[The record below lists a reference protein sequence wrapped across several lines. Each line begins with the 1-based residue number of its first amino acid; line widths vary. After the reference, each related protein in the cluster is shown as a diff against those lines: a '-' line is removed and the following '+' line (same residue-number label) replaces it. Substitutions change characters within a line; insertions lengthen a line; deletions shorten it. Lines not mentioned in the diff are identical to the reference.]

1 MQQKGK
7 WITGKK
13 AGFLRWESQQKRK
26 RELNMERYTFIAEY
40 RGGTYTS
47 QYDVENLEDGLKLW
61 AENLDLKYFSKS
73 KKEKIIAETKDRDL
87 FPVEL
92 DGIKNTWCASYLRGK
107 FELLLNIVK
116 TAID

>member
-1 MQQKGK
+1 
-7 WITGKK
+7 
-13 AGFLRWESQQKRK
+13 
-26 RELNMERYTFIAEY
+26 MERYTFIAEY

-61 AENLDLKYFSKS
+61 AENVDLKYFSKS

>member
-1 MQQKGK
+1 MGITVETQKGIK
-7 WITGKK
+7 YGKIYVYS
-13 AGFLRWESQQKRK
+13 GIS
-26 RELNMERYTFIAEY
+26 
-40 RGGTYTS
+40 S

-92 DGIKNTWCASYLRGK
+92 DGIKNAWCRSYLGGK
-107 FELLLNIVK
+107 FYLLLNIVK

>member
-1 MQQKGK
+1 
-7 WITGKK
+7 
-13 AGFLRWESQQKRK
+13 
-26 RELNMERYTFIAEY
+26 MERYTFIAEY

-47 QYDVENLEDGLKLW
+47 QYDAENLENGLKLW

-73 KKEKIIAETKDRDL
+73 KKEKIIAETKDTDL

-92 DGIKNTWCASYLRGK
+92 DGIKNTWCRSYLGGK
-107 FELLLNIVK
+107 FYLLLNIVK